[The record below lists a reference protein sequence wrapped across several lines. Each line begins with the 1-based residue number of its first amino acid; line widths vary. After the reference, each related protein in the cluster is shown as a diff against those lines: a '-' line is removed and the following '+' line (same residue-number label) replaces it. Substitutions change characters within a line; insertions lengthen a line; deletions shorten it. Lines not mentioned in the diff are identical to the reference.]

1 MARNRSPM
9 LAIATAAKMSSTAST
24 GNRSRDMAQVSD
36 GRSAERAFCGTGVLR
51 TEDGVAPQEA

>member
-1 MARNRSPM
+1 M

-36 GRSAERAFCGTGVLR
+36 GRSAERAFCAQKMVLR
-51 TEDGVAPQEA
+51 RRKHDVP